1 MGLWGLGSNR
11 DCDVHPIRL
20 SACSNLARLDPQ
32 VGTLEYRVIQ
42 EPVRTIPGIQ
52 YFQAKAKLINFE
64 DKNVVC
70 EEVFKPDE
78 DFQMPFDHRTST
90 VMIPTRRTLT
100 DPHASNPKPY
110 HTRAVIVAVGSTTN
124 TFGVPGV
131 SQENYVYFL
140 KQLADAR
147 AIRSRIIECFER
159 ASYPGTSEAEQ
170 ARLLSFLVV
179 GGGPTSVEFASE
191 LHDFLRKDVHKWY
204 PDLEDRVSVTL
215 VEASDHLLGTFD
227 RRLVDYVS
235 DLFKKRHIRV
245 LTGTSVSKVEKSVA
259 FLKVKSWRLIDETR
273 VK

>member
-1 MGLWGLGSNR
+1 M
-11 DCDVHPIRL
+11 
-20 SACSNLARLDPQ
+20 
-32 VGTLEYRVIQ
+32 
-42 EPVRTIPGIQ
+42 
-52 YFQAKAKLINFE
+52 
-64 DKNVVC
+64 
-70 EEVFKPDE
+70 
-78 DFQMPFDHRTST
+78 
-90 VMIPTRRTLT
+90 
-100 DPHASNPKPY
+100 
-110 HTRAVIVAVGSTTN
+110 AVGSTTN

-147 AIRSRIIECFER
+147 AIRGRIIECFER

-204 PDLEDRVSVTL
+204 SDLEDRVSVTL

-227 RRLVDYVS
+227 RRLIDYVS

-259 FLKVKSWRLIDETR
+259 FLKVKIWRLINETR
-273 VK
+273 VKIGYRYPPCYGTDFFYSHPPPQDGTPLHFGLCVWSTGVKATPLIQSLGEQVQKGTRVEIRKTSESS